1 MVARALRPP
10 QTVRHTAGLSRW
22 PSAVTVDSKLR
33 SEDLQ
38 GVWEGRSPRTQPNQN
53 TLRRRAVTEKAGRT
67 VHKNKAAQVAGLSR
81 FCFVQAFRRLHRCI
95 TSQPVWSSSGNCPS
109 FFVRP
114 VAYSGTRV
122 ELSSFRWG
130 GTHSV
135 MYALMQPKKMISCL
149 VFRRRARDSQGDCG
163 YYRLRKLTTCF
174 SVR

>member
-95 TSQPVWSSSGNCPS
+95 TSQPVWSSSGNCRGILGCEGGTFQFS
-109 FFVRP
+109 LG
-114 VAYSGTRV
+114 GTR
-122 ELSSFRWG
+122 F
-130 GTHSV
+130 V
-135 MYALMQPKKMISCL
+135 MYALIRPKKIISYL